1 MNYAIK
7 FNNTTSND
15 VIKTQFWFILRFK
28 FSNECNGSNDPNA
41 VSCDTFLS
49 ILWRWAS
56 SFPPS
61 DQGPV
66 PLSPSPHHMT
76 EEVVEAADPQQLVV
90 GGVVVRHEEG
100 GGEEPVQVV
109 GHTAALRLEQ
119 HPGKHV
125 LQSLVPLP
133 ALPGRD
139 GRQHTRSQRERSHCN
154 EGNKLIQWGKKVF
167 SQWTKVLPLKMRGL

>member
-1 MNYAIK
+1 M
-7 FNNTTSND
+7 
-15 VIKTQFWFILRFK
+15 
-28 FSNECNGSNDPNA
+28 
-41 VSCDTFLS
+41 
-49 ILWRWAS
+49 
-56 SFPPS
+56 
-61 DQGPV
+61 
-66 PLSPSPHHMT
+66 
-76 EEVVEAADPQQLVV
+76 EAADPQQLVV

-139 GRQHTRSQRERSHCN
+139 GRQHTGHRQKEVTGTREIQA
-154 EGNKLIQWGKKVF
+154 LIDECLLV
-167 SQWTKVLPLKMRGL
+167 SYLDLSSLPLLVHH